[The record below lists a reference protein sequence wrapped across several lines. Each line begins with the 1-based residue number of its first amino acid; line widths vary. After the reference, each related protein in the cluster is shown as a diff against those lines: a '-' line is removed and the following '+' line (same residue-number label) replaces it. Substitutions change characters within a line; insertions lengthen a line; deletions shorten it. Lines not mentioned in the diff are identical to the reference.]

1 MDMTG
6 PEAGLRLCG
15 KEETLDKNEY
25 RIKADEIK
33 TLIAQGEYQQAA
45 EIADTIDW
53 RRVKSVMMLCTI
65 SDLYKINRRYED
77 SRDILLLAYDRHPG
91 GRTIVYSLCEL
102 SIKIEDYVMAIEYY
116 KEFVQIA
123 PRDTGRY
130 ILQYK
135 LYQAQDVSLEERIAV
150 LEELKTKDYREKWAY
165 ELAYLYHRVG
175 LATKCIE
182 ECDELI
188 LWFGE
193 GKYVVKAMEL
203 KMLHQPLTDEQ
214 QGRYDSRFQ
223 SEPVYEEGEPYYGES
238 EPVYEESQG
247 QEDYYYPETA
257 YEAEEQGMAEEA
269 QSAVQPEDVLHA
281 PTIRIPSEEIEI
293 QVKTMDVGQY
303 NTINLQKELAEGLR
317 EVLEDEE
324 PQDAVT
330 RSIIAPMME
339 GDGNMADNL
348 SEGPQEEQFPEE
360 AYSEGVPE
368 EQMETEVFFGATG
381 EIGDLNREQSGAL
394 PREELTG
401 EEVYTQD
408 DRGEYPAEE
417 TSGEE
422 ESTDGNLAGEDMGR
436 QEKERT
442 SRTGEPIPAKTS
454 HSEEKPAGENAAE
467 GTLESAEDQ
476 TAAIV
481 MEQLRMQNLGIE
493 PPKEMAGVL
502 SMESDGQISLVVPE
516 SEKVEKQITGQM
528 RIEDILAEWER
539 MKRNNE
545 EKRREAIHQKVL
557 RQTGPMFTAFEESIR
572 DGLLEQL
579 EQGAEPEEIL
589 AAAGK
594 AADMGEAAAE
604 DVVEESE
611 EAFIKEESEEDFY
624 GEESELEEQ
633 PGDESWEEEQEEA
646 FYEEESETGG
656 SLEEEF
662 LEEEP
667 EMEEPAEEAPYE
679 EEPEEGLLEEAPYEE
694 ELEGEGPIEEAP
706 YEEEPEEEGLL
717 EEAPYEEELEGEG
730 PIEEAPCEEGLVE
743 EGLAEEA
750 PCVEE
755 FEEELV
761 EEVLYE
767 EETVEE
773 GQPEESHEEDSN
785 VEETDRA
792 RPTEEESRKE
802 KPAGKRRRE
811 KTIQKEP
818 IRKESAQEE
827 ENASQEAPSGREK
840 PRVRALTR
848 EEKELYGSF
857 IQSRSSKE
865 KLIAAIDS
873 ISMASYTGNVVI
885 TGDEGMDT
893 MTLAKNM
900 IREVQMTD
908 SNFSGKIAKIS
919 GSSFNQRNVTQTLDG
934 LANGA
939 LIIQKAS
946 QMDRET
952 ADALYKALQQE
963 KYGLIVIMEDTR
975 KAMNKFLGVYA
986 KLAECFNARMDME
999 ALSNDSLVAFG
1010 KKYAREMEYSI
1021 DELGIL
1027 ALHTRIAEMQTSD
1040 HVVTIKDVK
1049 GIMDEAI
1056 RHANR
1061 KSMGHFVDILLAKRY
1076 DEEDMIILR
1085 ENDFIY

>member
-1 MDMTG
+1 MTG

-165 ELAYLYHRVG
+165 ELAYLYHRMG

-360 AYSEGVPE
+360 PYSEGVPE

-594 AADMGEAAAE
+594 AADMREAAAE
-604 DVVEESE
+604 EVVEESE

-694 ELEGEGPIEEAP
+694 ESEEEGLLEEAL

-717 EEAPYEEELEGEG
+717 
-730 PIEEAPCEEGLVE
+730 EEAPCEEGLVE

-802 KPAGKRRRE
+802 RPVGKRRRE

>member
-1 MDMTG
+1 M
-6 PEAGLRLCG
+6 
-15 KEETLDKNEY
+15 DKNEY

-33 TLIAQGEYQQAA
+33 ALIAQGEYQQAA

-102 SIKIEDYVMAIEYY
+102 SIKLEDYVMAIEYY

-150 LEELKTKDYREKWAY
+150 LEELKAKDYREKWAY

-214 QGRYDSRFQ
+214 QGRYDGRFQ
-223 SEPVYEEGEPYYGES
+223 PEPVYEEGEPSYEEQ
-238 EPVYEESQG
+238 EPVYQEAGWQG
-247 QEDYYYPETA
+247 EYYPETA
-257 YEAEEQGMAEEA
+257 YEEEQGMAEEA
-269 QSAVQPEDVLHA
+269 QSAVQPTDVLHA

-330 RSIIAPMME
+330 RGIIAPMVE
-339 GDGNMADNL
+339 EDRNVPGSIPG
-348 SEGPQEEQFPEE
+348 EEQEQFPEE
-360 AYSEGVPE
+360 LYQEEASE

-381 EIGDLNREQSGAL
+381 EIGDMGQGEAGAL
-394 PREELTG
+394 PQEELTE
-401 EEVYTQD
+401 EEVYT
-408 DRGEYPAEE
+408 EASLNESSAEE
-417 TSGEE
+417 DAAG
-422 ESTDGNLAGEDMGR
+422 GNLSEGDVRR
-436 QEKERT
+436 QEKEENTRESVSVET
-442 SRTGEPIPAKTS
+442 QPSK
-454 HSEEKPAGENAAE
+454 EKQAGQKAAE
-467 GTLESAEDQ
+467 DISGETEDQ

-589 AAAGK
+589 AAAGD
-594 AADMGEAAAE
+594 AGEAVTGE
-604 DVVEESE
+604 DVVEELEEIE
-611 EAFIKEESEEDFY
+611 EAITEEGSGVQFREEEPGTEKQPEEVFYEEEFY
-624 GEESELEEQ
+624 GEESEEEQ
-633 PGDESWEEEQEEA
+633 PEEEFYEGELEEEQPEEEFYEEESEEEQSEEA
-646 FYEEESETGG
+646 FYEEESEEG
-656 SLEEEF
+656 SDGKSGESEEEF
-662 LEEEP
+662 VTGEQPDEEFYGEELE
-667 EMEEPAEEAPYE
+667 E
-679 EEPEEGLLEEAPYEE
+679 EEPEEAFYEE
-694 ELEGEGPIEEAP
+694 EIEAE
-706 YEEEPEEEGLL
+706 ESSEEESGREEPEEEGPT
-717 EEAPYEEELEGEG
+717 EEAPFEGESSQVKT
-730 PIEEAPCEEGLVE
+730 LK
-743 EGLAEEA
+743 
-750 PCVEE
+750 
-755 FEEELV
+755 
-761 EEVLYE
+761 
-767 EETVEE
+767 
-773 GQPEESHEEDSN
+773 EDSQGG
-785 VEETDRA
+785 E
-792 RPTEEESRKE
+792 
-802 KPAGKRRRE
+802 PAGRKRRRE
-811 KTIQKEP
+811 KPVRREP
-818 IRKESAQEE
+818 AKAEE
-827 ENASQEAPSGREK
+827 TSSQEVQPGREK

-857 IQSRSSKE
+857 IQSRSSRE

-873 ISMASYTGNVVI
+873 ISMAPYTGNVVI

-919 GSSFNQRNVTQTLDG
+919 GSSLNQRNVAQTLDG

-946 QMDRET
+946 QMDKKT

-1010 KKYAREMEYSI
+1010 KKYANEMEYSI

-1040 HVVTIKDVK
+1040 HVVTIRDVK

-1056 RHANR
+1056 RRANR

>member
-1 MDMTG
+1 MTG

-223 SEPVYEEGEPYYGES
+223 SEPVYEEGEPYYGEP

-381 EIGDLNREQSGAL
+381 EIGDLIREQSGAL

-422 ESTDGNLAGEDMGR
+422 ESTDGNLPGEDMGR

-611 EAFIKEESEEDFY
+611 EALIKEESEEDFY

-679 EEPEEGLLEEAPYEE
+679 EEPEEGLLEEAPC
-694 ELEGEGPIEEAP
+694 
-706 YEEEPEEEGLL
+706 EEEPEEEGLL
-717 EEAPYEEELEGEG
+717 EET
-730 PIEEAPCEEGLVE
+730 PCEEGLVE

-802 KPAGKRRRE
+802 RPVGKRRRE

>member
-1 MDMTG
+1 M
-6 PEAGLRLCG
+6 
-15 KEETLDKNEY
+15 DKNEY
-25 RIKADEIK
+25 KIKADEIK
-33 TLIAQGEYQQAA
+33 ALIAQGEYQQAA
-45 EIADTIDW
+45 EIADSIDW

-102 SIKIEDYVMAIEYY
+102 SIKLEDYVIAIEYY

-123 PRDTGRY
+123 PKDTGRY

-150 LEELKTKDYREKWAY
+150 LEELKAKDYREKWAY

-203 KMLHQPLTDEQ
+203 KMLHQPLTSEQ
-214 QGRYDSRFQ
+214 QGKYDSRFEPEPYAQ
-223 SEPVYEEGEPYYGES
+223 DSEPYYQGQGPVYEEE
-238 EPVYEESQG
+238 QG
-247 QEDYYYPETA
+247 QEYYPEAA
-257 YEAEEQGMAEEA
+257 YEETEPEQTSAAEQAQEA
-269 QSAVQPEDVLHA
+269 AQPVDLLRA
-281 PTIRIPSEEIEI
+281 PTIRLPSDEIEI

-317 EVLEDEE
+317 EVLEEDGESH
-324 PQDAVT
+324 DAIT

-339 GDGNMADNL
+339 EDG
-348 SEGPQEEQFPEE
+348 EEQAAETGTPAMEE
-360 AYSEGVPE
+360 KYGQEIEE
-368 EQMETEVFFGATG
+368 EQTETEVFFGATG
-381 EIGDLNREQSGAL
+381 EIGSAGAMDMSESSGEIL
-394 PREELTG
+394 TQEEI
-401 EEVYTQD
+401 YTQEPLVETED
-408 DRGEYPAEE
+408 EE
-417 TSGEE
+417 PVEE
-422 ESTDGNLAGEDMGR
+422 ESAGEEPR
-436 QEKERT
+436 
-442 SRTGEPIPAKTS
+442 GES
-454 HSEEKPAGENAAE
+454 VEEPAGETGGEPEQGADREAA
-467 GTLESAEDQ
+467 APPEDR

-481 MEQLRMQNLGIE
+481 MEQLRMQNMGVE
-493 PPKEMAGVL
+493 PPREMAGVL

-539 MKRNNE
+539 MKRDNE

-579 EQGAEPEEIL
+579 EQGVAPEEIAEEAES
-589 AAAGK
+589 AAAY
-594 AADMGEAAAE
+594 AGE
-604 DVVEESE
+604 EEIP
-611 EAFIKEESEEDFY
+611 A
-624 GEESELEEQ
+624 GEESLGEEEYAGEEEPLGEEEYVGEEEFTGEEEISEEEFAAEEDTLNEEDYSAEEESVTEEDTVEELEEI
-633 PGDESWEEEQEEA
+633 
-646 FYEEESETGG
+646 EEESYDE
-656 SLEEEF
+656 SV
-662 LEEEP
+662 
-667 EMEEPAEEAPYE
+667 
-679 EEPEEGLLEEAPYEE
+679 
-694 ELEGEGPIEEAP
+694 GEDSAG
-706 YEEEPEEEGLL
+706 
-717 EEAPYEEELEGEG
+717 
-730 PIEEAPCEEGLVE
+730 
-743 EGLAEEA
+743 
-750 PCVEE
+750 
-755 FEEELV
+755 
-761 EEVLYE
+761 
-767 EETVEE
+767 
-773 GQPEESHEEDSN
+773 EEDSAKDS
-785 VEETDRA
+785 VA
-792 RPTEEESRKE
+792 EEESGE
-802 KPAGKRRRE
+802 S
-811 KTIQKEP
+811 EP
-818 IRKESAQEE
+818 R
-827 ENASQEAPSGREK
+827 APQPSREK

-857 IQSRSSKE
+857 IQSKSSKE

-893 MTLAKNM
+893 LTLAKNM
-900 IREVQMTD
+900 IREVRMTD

-919 GSSFNQRNVTQTLDG
+919 GSSLNQRDIVQTLDG

-946 QMDRET
+946 DMNLNTVDT
-952 ADALYKALQQE
+952 LYKALQREQ
-963 KYGLIVIMEDTR
+963 YGLIVIMEDTR
-975 KAMNKFLGVYA
+975 KAMNKFLGVYT

-1010 KKYAREMEYSI
+1010 KKYAKEREYSI

-1040 HVVTIKDVK
+1040 HAVTIMDVK
-1049 GIMDEAI
+1049 EILDEAI

-1061 KSMGHFVDILLAKRY
+1061 KSIGHFVDILLAKRY

-1085 ENDFIY
+1085 ENDFIR

>member
-1 MDMTG
+1 M
-6 PEAGLRLCG
+6 
-15 KEETLDKNEY
+15 DKNEY
-25 RIKADEIK
+25 KIKADEIK
-33 TLIAQGEYQQAA
+33 ALIAQGEYQQAA
-45 EIADTIDW
+45 EIADSIDW

-102 SIKIEDYVMAIEYY
+102 SIKLEDYVIAIEYY

-123 PRDTGRY
+123 PKDTGRY

-150 LEELKTKDYREKWAY
+150 LEELKAKDYREKWAY

-203 KMLHQPLTDEQ
+203 KMLHQPLTSEQ
-214 QGRYDSRFQ
+214 QGKYDSRFEPEPYAQ
-223 SEPVYEEGEPYYGES
+223 DSEPYYQGQEPVYEEE
-238 EPVYEESQG
+238 QG
-247 QEDYYYPETA
+247 QEYYPEAA
-257 YEAEEQGMAEEA
+257 YEETEPEQTSAAEQAQEA
-269 QSAVQPEDVLHA
+269 AQPVDLLRA
-281 PTIRIPSEEIEI
+281 PTIRLPSDEIEI

-317 EVLEDEE
+317 EVLEEDGESH
-324 PQDAVT
+324 DAIT

-339 GDGNMADNL
+339 EDG
-348 SEGPQEEQFPEE
+348 EEQAAETGTPAMEE
-360 AYSEGVPE
+360 KYGQEIEE
-368 EQMETEVFFGATG
+368 EQTETEVFFGATG
-381 EIGDLNREQSGAL
+381 EIGSAGAMDMSESSGEIL
-394 PREELTG
+394 TQEEI
-401 EEVYTQD
+401 YTQ
-408 DRGEYPAEE
+408 EPSVETEE
-417 TSGEE
+417 EEPVEE
-422 ESTDGNLAGEDMGR
+422 ESAGEEPRG
-436 QEKERT
+436 ESVEESAGET
-442 SRTGEPIPAKTS
+442 GGEPEQGADR
-454 HSEEKPAGENAAE
+454 EAA
-467 GTLESAEDQ
+467 APPEDR

-481 MEQLRMQNLGIE
+481 MEQLRMQNMGVE
-493 PPKEMAGVL
+493 PPREMAGVL

-539 MKRNNE
+539 MKRDNE

-579 EQGAEPEEIL
+579 EQGVAPEEIAEEAES
-589 AAAGK
+589 AAAY
-594 AADMGEAAAE
+594 AGE
-604 DVVEESE
+604 EEIP
-611 EAFIKEESEEDFY
+611 A
-624 GEESELEEQ
+624 GEESLGEEEYAGEEEPLGEEEYVGEEEFTGEEEISEEEFAAEEDTLNEEDYSAEEESVTEEDTVEELEEI
-633 PGDESWEEEQEEA
+633 
-646 FYEEESETGG
+646 EEESYDE
-656 SLEEEF
+656 SV
-662 LEEEP
+662 
-667 EMEEPAEEAPYE
+667 
-679 EEPEEGLLEEAPYEE
+679 
-694 ELEGEGPIEEAP
+694 GEDSAG
-706 YEEEPEEEGLL
+706 
-717 EEAPYEEELEGEG
+717 
-730 PIEEAPCEEGLVE
+730 
-743 EGLAEEA
+743 
-750 PCVEE
+750 
-755 FEEELV
+755 
-761 EEVLYE
+761 
-767 EETVEE
+767 
-773 GQPEESHEEDSN
+773 EEDSAKDS
-785 VEETDRA
+785 VA
-792 RPTEEESRKE
+792 EEESGE
-802 KPAGKRRRE
+802 S
-811 KTIQKEP
+811 EP
-818 IRKESAQEE
+818 R
-827 ENASQEAPSGREK
+827 APQPSREK

-857 IQSRSSKE
+857 IQSKSSKE

-893 MTLAKNM
+893 LTLAKNM
-900 IREVQMTD
+900 IREVRMTD

-919 GSSFNQRNVTQTLDG
+919 GSSLNQRDIVQTLDG

-946 QMDRET
+946 DMNLNTVDT
-952 ADALYKALQQE
+952 LYKALQREQ
-963 KYGLIVIMEDTR
+963 YGLIVIMEDTR
-975 KAMNKFLGVYA
+975 KAMNKFLGVYT

-1010 KKYAREMEYSI
+1010 KKYAKEREYSI

-1040 HVVTIKDVK
+1040 HAVTIMDVK
-1049 GIMDEAI
+1049 EILDEAI

-1061 KSMGHFVDILLAKRY
+1061 KSIGHFVDILLAKRY

-1085 ENDFIY
+1085 ENDFIR

>member
-1 MDMTG
+1 MTG

-1027 ALHTRIAEMQTSD
+1027 TQSRLDA
-1040 HVVTIKDVK
+1040 
-1049 GIMDEAI
+1049 
-1056 RHANR
+1056 
-1061 KSMGHFVDILLAKRY
+1061 GHWCRD
-1076 DEEDMIILR
+1076 
-1085 ENDFIY
+1085 

>member
-1 MDMTG
+1 M
-6 PEAGLRLCG
+6 
-15 KEETLDKNEY
+15 DKNEY
-25 RIKADEIK
+25 KIKADEIK
-33 TLIAQGEYQQAA
+33 ALIAQGEYQQAA

-123 PRDTGRY
+123 PKDTGRY

-203 KMLHQPLTDEQ
+203 KMLHQPLTTEQ

-223 SEPVYEEGEPYYGES
+223 PEPVYENTEPYYEDSEPVYEEAE
-238 EPVYEESQG
+238 G
-247 QEDYYYPETA
+247 QEYYPENT
-257 YEAEEQGMAEEA
+257 YVAETEEPGMAEEA
-269 QSAVQPEDVLHA
+269 QYAVQPVDVLHA

-317 EVLEDEE
+317 EVLEEE
-324 PQDAVT
+324 ESQTAFT
-330 RSIIAPMME
+330 RN
-339 GDGNMADNL
+339 NMAPAMEADADMYNV
-348 SEGPQEEQFPEE
+348 PQTEPEDETAEEQ
-360 AYSEGVPE
+360 V
-368 EQMETEVFFGATG
+368 ETEVFFGATG
-381 EIGDLNREQSGAL
+381 EMGDIGLTEETAPPQEEVTKEEIYTEAILTEETGAEEEEAPAEKEPSSAKDSSGEEKAS
-394 PREELTG
+394 PREE
-401 EEVYTQD
+401 
-408 DRGEYPAEE
+408 A
-417 TSGEE
+417 
-422 ESTDGNLAGEDMGR
+422 
-436 QEKERT
+436 
-442 SRTGEPIPAKTS
+442 
-454 HSEEKPAGENAAE
+454 
-467 GTLESAEDQ
+467 SAEPEDR
-476 TAAIV
+476 TAAMV

-493 PPKEMAGVL
+493 PPKEMAEVL

-516 SEKVEKQITGQM
+516 TEKVEKQITGQI

-539 MKRNNE
+539 MKRDNE
-545 EKRREAIHQKVL
+545 EKRREALHQRVL

-572 DGLLEQL
+572 DGLLEKL
-579 EQGAEPEEIL
+579 EQGT
-589 AAAGK
+589 
-594 AADMGEAAAE
+594 
-604 DVVEESE
+604 
-611 EAFIKEESEEDFY
+611 
-624 GEESELEEQ
+624 ELEEIVTEAESASMEA
-633 PGDESWEEEQEEA
+633 GIVTEEDAVEELEEIDEGSAPAENQVFAKEHIEEYYEEGAEEESLAEEE
-646 FYEEESETGG
+646 FYEEESV
-656 SLEEEF
+656 EEE
-662 LEEEP
+662 EYR
-667 EMEEPAEEAPYE
+667 EEPAEEFVREEEYE
-679 EEPEEGLLEEAPYEE
+679 EEPAEEFVREE
-694 ELEGEGPIEEAP
+694 E
-706 YEEEPEEEGLL
+706 YEEEPAEEFVEEEYYG
-717 EEAPYEEELEGEG
+717 EEPTAEKPEEEEVYEEEPMAGDAAKDMRAKAKSG
-730 PIEEAPCEEGLVE
+730 RKEAVG
-743 EGLAEEA
+743 
-750 PCVEE
+750 
-755 FEEELV
+755 
-761 EEVLYE
+761 EEVSE
-767 EETVEE
+767 EETER
-773 GQPEESHEEDSN
+773 
-785 VEETDRA
+785 EETV
-792 RPTEEESRKE
+792 PETETA
-802 KPAGKRRRE
+802 AGKPSSEE
-811 KTIQKEP
+811 KSK
-818 IRKESAQEE
+818 
-827 ENASQEAPSGREK
+827 PSREK
-840 PRVRALTR
+840 PRLRALTK
-848 EEKELYGSF
+848 EEKELFGAL
-857 IQSRSSKE
+857 IQGKSSRE
-865 KLIAAIDS
+865 KLINAIDS

-893 MTLAKNM
+893 LTLAKNM

-919 GSSFNQRNVTQTLDG
+919 GKSLNQRDIMKTLNG

-946 QMDRET
+946 DMNKDT
-952 ADALYKALQQE
+952 VDTLYKASQREQF
-963 KYGLIVIMEDTR
+963 GLIVIIEDTR
-975 KAMNKFLGVYA
+975 KAMNKFLGVYT
-986 KLAECFNARMDME
+986 KLAECFSARMDME
-999 ALSNDSLVAFG
+999 ALSNDALVAFG
-1010 KKYAREMEYSI
+1010 KKYAKEMEYSI

-1027 ALHTRIAEMQTSD
+1027 ALHTRIAEQQTSD
-1040 HVVTIKDVK
+1040 HAVTIMDVK

>member
-594 AADMGEAAAE
+594 AADMREAAAE
-604 DVVEESE
+604 EVVEESE

-679 EEPEEGLLEEAPYEE
+679 EEP
-694 ELEGEGPIEEAP
+694 
-706 YEEEPEEEGLL
+706 EEGLL

>member
-1 MDMTG
+1 MTG

-360 AYSEGVPE
+360 PYSEGVPE

-594 AADMGEAAAE
+594 AADMREAAAE
-604 DVVEESE
+604 EVVEESE

-694 ELEGEGPIEEAP
+694 ESEEEGLLEEAL

-717 EEAPYEEELEGEG
+717 EEAPYEEEPEEEGLL
-730 PIEEAPCEEGLVE
+730 EEAPCEEGLVE

-802 KPAGKRRRE
+802 RPVGKRRRE

>member
-1 MDMTG
+1 M
-6 PEAGLRLCG
+6 
-15 KEETLDKNEY
+15 DKNEY
-25 RIKADEIK
+25 KIKADEIK
-33 TLIAQGEYQQAA
+33 ALIAQGEYQQAA
-45 EIADTIDW
+45 EIADGIDW

-102 SIKIEDYVMAIEYY
+102 SIKLEDYVIAIEYY

-123 PRDTGRY
+123 PKDTGRY

-150 LEELKTKDYREKWAY
+150 LEELKAKDYREKWAY

-203 KMLHQPLTDEQ
+203 KMLHQPLTSEQ
-214 QGRYDSRFQ
+214 QGKYDSRFEPEPYAQ
-223 SEPVYEEGEPYYGES
+223 DSEPYYQEPEPVYEEE
-238 EPVYEESQG
+238 QG
-247 QEDYYYPETA
+247 QEYYPETS
-257 YEAEEQGMAEEA
+257 YEETEPEQPSAAEQAQEA
-269 QSAVQPEDVLHA
+269 AQPVDLLRA
-281 PTIRIPSEEIEI
+281 PTIRIPSDEIEI

-317 EVLEDEE
+317 EVLEEDGESH
-324 PQDAVT
+324 DAIT

-339 GDGNMADNL
+339 EDG
-348 SEGPQEEQFPEE
+348 EEQETETPATEE
-360 AYSEGVPE
+360 RYGQEIEE
-368 EQMETEVFFGATG
+368 EQTDTEVFFGATG
-381 EIGDLNREQSGAL
+381 EIGSAGTMDMSESSGEIL
-394 PREELTG
+394 TQEEI
-401 EEVYTQD
+401 YTQ
-408 DRGEYPAEE
+408 EPSVE
-417 TSGEE
+417 TEE
-422 ESTDGNLAGEDMGR
+422 EQPEEAAAPSEDR
-436 QEKERT
+436 
-442 SRTGEPIPAKTS
+442 
-454 HSEEKPAGENAAE
+454 
-467 GTLESAEDQ
+467 

-481 MEQLRMQNLGIE
+481 MEQLRMQNMGVE
-493 PPKEMAGVL
+493 PPREMAGVL

-539 MKRNNE
+539 MKRDNE
-545 EKRREAIHQKVL
+545 EKRKEAIHQKVL

-579 EQGAEPEEIL
+579 EQGVAPEEIAEEAES
-589 AAAGK
+589 AAAYAGEEEIPSGEETLGEEENVGGEEPLSGEK
-594 AADMGEAAAE
+594 SLSEEEYVGEEESLSEEEYVGEEESLNEEEYVGEEEPLNEKEYADEEQFTSEEESAADE
-604 DVVEESE
+604 DTVE
-611 EAFIKEESEEDFY
+611 
-624 GEESELEEQ
+624 ELEEIEEDSY
-633 PGDESWEEEQEEA
+633 DESDGEDSAETEDSEEEEGSAEENSGKDSA
-646 FYEEESETGG
+646 VEEESG
-656 SLEEEF
+656 
-662 LEEEP
+662 
-667 EMEEPAEEAPYE
+667 
-679 EEPEEGLLEEAPYEE
+679 
-694 ELEGEGPIEEAP
+694 
-706 YEEEPEEEGLL
+706 
-717 EEAPYEEELEGEG
+717 
-730 PIEEAPCEEGLVE
+730 
-743 EGLAEEA
+743 
-750 PCVEE
+750 
-755 FEEELV
+755 
-761 EEVLYE
+761 
-767 EETVEE
+767 
-773 GQPEESHEEDSN
+773 
-785 VEETDRA
+785 
-792 RPTEEESRKE
+792 ESRS
-802 KPAGKRRRE
+802 P
-811 KTIQKEP
+811 Q
-818 IRKESAQEE
+818 
-827 ENASQEAPSGREK
+827 PSREK

-857 IQSRSSKE
+857 IQSKSSRE

-893 MTLAKNM
+893 LTLAKNM

-908 SNFSGKIAKIS
+908 SNFSGRIAKIS
-919 GSSFNQRNVTQTLDG
+919 GSSLNQRDIVQTLDG

-946 QMDRET
+946 DMSLNTVDT
-952 ADALYKALQQE
+952 LYKALQREQ
-963 KYGLIVIMEDTR
+963 YGLIVIMEDTR
-975 KAMNKFLGVYA
+975 KAMNKFLGVYT

-1010 KKYAREMEYSI
+1010 KKYAKEREYSI

-1040 HVVTIKDVK
+1040 HAVTIMDVK
-1049 GIMDEAI
+1049 EILDEAI
-1056 RHANR
+1056 RHADR
-1061 KSMGHFVDILLAKRY
+1061 KSIGHFVDILLAKRY

-1085 ENDFIY
+1085 ENDFIR

>member
-1 MDMTG
+1 MTG

-360 AYSEGVPE
+360 PYSEGVPE

-594 AADMGEAAAE
+594 AADMREAAAE
-604 DVVEESE
+604 EVVEESE

-679 EEPEEGLLEEAPYEE
+679 EEPEEGLLEEAPCEE
-694 ELEGEGPIEEAP
+694 ES
-706 YEEEPEEEGLL
+706 EEEGLL
-717 EEAPYEEELEGEG
+717 EEAL
-730 PIEEAPCEEGLVE
+730 CEEGLVE

-802 KPAGKRRRE
+802 RPVGKRRRE

>member
-223 SEPVYEEGEPYYGES
+223 PEPVYEEGEPYYGEP

-247 QEDYYYPETA
+247 QEDYYPETA

-269 QSAVQPEDVLHA
+269 QSAVQPVDVLHA

-324 PQDAVT
+324 PQ
-330 RSIIAPMME
+330 
-339 GDGNMADNL
+339 
-348 SEGPQEEQFPEE
+348 EEQLPEE
-360 AYSEGVPE
+360 PYSEGVPE
-368 EQMETEVFFGATG
+368 EQMETEVFFGTTG
-381 EIGDLNREQSGAL
+381 EIGDLNREEADTL

-408 DRGEYPAEE
+408 DREEYPAEE
-417 TSGEE
+417 SSGEE
-422 ESTDGNLAGEDMGR
+422 ESTDGNLPGEDMGQ

-442 SRTGEPIPAKTS
+442 SRIGEPIPAKTS
-454 HSEEKPAGENAAE
+454 HSEEKPGGENAAE
-467 GTLESAEDQ
+467 ETLESAEDQ

-594 AADMGEAAAE
+594 AADTGEAAAE

-611 EAFIKEESEEDFY
+611 EAFY
-624 GEESELEEQ
+624 GEESETER
-633 PGDESWEEEQEEA
+633 S
-646 FYEEESETGG
+646 S
-656 SLEEEF
+656 EEEF
-662 LEEEP
+662 FEDEPETEGLTEEALYEGEHEEEGLT
-667 EMEEPAEEAPYE
+667 EEAPYE
-679 EEPEEGLLEEAPYEE
+679 EEFVEEGSSEEAPYEE
-694 ELEGEGPIEEAP
+694 ELE
-706 YEEEPEEEGLL
+706 EEGLT
-717 EEAPYEEELEGEG
+717 EEAPYEEELEEG
-730 PIEEAPCEEGLVE
+730 LTEEALYEEEPEEGQSEEAPYEGELEEGLS
-743 EGLAEEA
+743 EEA
-750 PCVEE
+750 PYEE
-755 FEEELV
+755 ELEEELV

-767 EETVEE
+767 EEPGEE
-773 GQPEESHEEDSN
+773 GQPEESHEEDSGA
-785 VEETDRA
+785 EKTDQT
-792 RPTEEESRKE
+792 RPSKEESRKE

-811 KTIQKEP
+811 KNIRKEP
-818 IRKESAQEE
+818 IREESAQGE
-827 ENASQEAPSGREK
+827 ASAPQEVPSGREK

-908 SNFSGKIAKIS
+908 SNFSGKTAKIS
-919 GSSFNQRNVTQTLDG
+919 GNSFNQRNVAQTLDG

-946 QMDRET
+946 LMDQKT

-975 KAMNKFLGVYA
+975 KAMNKFLGEYA

-1021 DELGIL
+1021 DELGVL

-1040 HVVTIKDVK
+1040 HVVTIRDVK